1 MRVYIGSF
9 SDDEAQELLKSLGK
23 IGIKAELRPAL
34 YVDTSER
41 YYIKGKMDELKEK
54 YAGTI
59 LEEVL
64 KKWDNYIKSARSIM
78 EEGMKV
84 KDFEEKFLDAVM
96 PERKEIPSANEL
108 IEENLDKDK
117 FEKADEKTKAELIL
131 DAIEKANKDKFGK
144 AMEQFA
150 KEFDLIVA
158 IHGIL
163 ELNEI
168 RYDENDIMHGSLPEN
183 PMLKIYVDSDD
194 AEELDLEVEFHVRI
208 EKNVDVYAN
217 YIDALFELKK
227 LGELTDEK
235 PEIFDLLIM
244 ADIAGMIVDKIE
256 GKIDLEEFIDGIKSL
271 EKNGDKIRITMEA
284 IDEILKSLEKAEI
297 IKIKKGKIFMRKG

>member
-84 KDFEEKFLDAVM
+84 KDFEEKFLDTVM

-108 IEENLDKDK
+108 IEENLDMDK

-168 RYDENDIMHGSLPEN
+168 RYDENDKMHGSLPEN

-297 IKIKKGKIFMRKG
+297 IKIKKGKIFMRK

>member
-84 KDFEEKFLDAVM
+84 KDFEEKFLDTVM

-168 RYDENDIMHGSLPEN
+168 RYDENDKMHGSLPEN

-297 IKIKKGKIFMRKG
+297 IKIKKGKIFMRK

>member
-84 KDFEEKFLDAVM
+84 KDFEEKFLDTVM

-168 RYDENDIMHGSLPEN
+168 RYDENDKMHGSLPEN